1 MARRRYAR
9 ARRFSPRERIV
20 STEWHSTIVEVYGE
34 PAGEGD
40 YACRWVGRGRASIL
54 VAVVALSGC
63 AGQRAATTSEP
74 RPAKVER
81 PAPSPTPAPRSDGIW
96 ISAATLSHL
105 PTTGAAWE
113 RLLADAEADPG
124 SADVADQ
131 DSGHDVATL
140 ATALVCAR
148 THSPELCDKARA
160 GVLSASGTERGAR
173 WLAVGR
179 NLTAYVIAADVMG
192 LRADGDA
199 ASAGTRVETW
209 IRGFETE
216 RLADNNTG
224 EPAPFIPFASGSN
237 ASAQEGAAYAAVAAY
252 LGERAAL
259 ERAWDAF
266 RTYVCDPSALDRERI
281 DLHRGVEAGWAHDD
295 RHPCAVNPAGAAK
308 QIPPGRP
315 GAGQVVP
322 VGGAIINDMARGG
335 DLAWPPGTTQ
345 YPWVALEGLVPAAVI
360 LHRAG
365 YPAFAVAGRAV
376 LRAVGYLRD
385 LQLSTGSGRWFQ
397 ERRSNEIIQLVNV
410 AYGARFRVDLP
421 AGAGRTVG
429 YTDWTHAT
437 WDARPAG

>member
-1 MARRRYAR
+1 M
-9 ARRFSPRERIV
+9 
-20 STEWHSTIVEVYGE
+20 
-34 PAGEGD
+34 
-40 YACRWVGRGRASIL
+40 GRGRASIL

-63 AGQRAATTSEP
+63 TGHRPATTSEP
-74 RPAKVER
+74 RPAAVER
-81 PAPSPTPAPRSDGIW
+81 PAPPPAPAPRSNGIW
-96 ISAATLSHL
+96 ISAATLRHL
-105 PTTGAAWE
+105 PTAGAAWE
-113 RLLADAEADPG
+113 RLRADAEADPG

-131 DSGHDVATL
+131 DSGHDVASL
-140 ATALVCAR
+140 AAALVCAR
-148 THSPELCDKARA
+148 TQSPELCEKARA
-160 GVLSASGTERGAR
+160 AVVSAIGTERGGR

-192 LRADGDA
+192 LRADGEPE
-199 ASAGTRVETW
+199 SAGTRVETW
-209 IRGFETE
+209 IRSFETE

-224 EPAPFIPFASGSN
+224 EPTPFIPFASGSN

-252 LGERAAL
+252 LGDRAAL

-266 RTYVCDPSALDRERI
+266 RTYLCDPSAPDQERI
-281 DLHRGVEAGWAHDD
+281 DLHRGVKAGWAYDD
-295 RHPCAVNPAGAAK
+295 QHPCAVNPAGTAK
-308 QIPPGRP
+308 QVPPGRL

-335 DLAWPPGTTQ
+335 DLAWPPGATQ

-365 YPAFAVAGRAV
+365 YPAFAVADRAL
-376 LRAVGYLRD
+376 LRAVDYLRD

-410 AYGARFRVDLP
+410 AYGAHFRVDLP

-437 WDARPAG
+437 WDAGPAD

>member
-1 MARRRYAR
+1 M
-9 ARRFSPRERIV
+9 
-20 STEWHSTIVEVYGE
+20 
-34 PAGEGD
+34 
-40 YACRWVGRGRASIL
+40 L

-63 AGQRAATTSEP
+63 AGQRAAPTSEP
-74 RPAKVER
+74 RPATIER
-81 PAPSPTPAPRSDGIW
+81 AAPPSAPAPRSDGIW
-96 ISAATLSHL
+96 ITHATLRHL
-105 PTTGAAWE
+105 PTTGPAWE

-140 ATALVCAR
+140 AEALVCAR
-148 THSPELCDKARA
+148 TRRPELCDRARA
-160 GVLSASGTERGAR
+160 AVVSAIGTERGAR

-192 LRADGDA
+192 LRADGDPE
-199 ASAGTRVETW
+199 SAGTRVETW
-209 IRGFETE
+209 IRGFMTE

-237 ASAQEGAAYAAVAAY
+237 ASAQEGAAYAAIAAY
-252 LGERAAL
+252 LGDRAAL

-266 RTYVCDPSALDRERI
+266 RTYVCDPAAPDREHI

-295 RHPCAVNPAGAAK
+295 RHPCAVNPAGATK
-308 QIPPGRP
+308 QVPPGRP

-345 YPWVALEGLVPAAVI
+345 YPWVGLEGLVPAAVI
-360 LHRAG
+360 LQRAG
-365 YPAFAVAGRAV
+365 YPAFTVGDRAV
-376 LRAVGYLRD
+376 LRAVGFLRD
-385 LQLSTGSGRWFQ
+385 LERSTGSGRWFQ
-397 ERRSNEIIQLVNV
+397 ERRSSEIVVLVNV
-410 AYGARFRVDLP
+410 AYGARFPVDLP

-437 WDARPAG
+437 WDAGAPG

>member
-1 MARRRYAR
+1 M
-9 ARRFSPRERIV
+9 
-20 STEWHSTIVEVYGE
+20 
-34 PAGEGD
+34 
-40 YACRWVGRGRASIL
+40 L

-63 AGQRAATTSEP
+63 AGHRPATTSEP
-74 RPAKVER
+74 RRATVVR
-81 PAPSPTPAPRSDGIW
+81 PAPPPAPAPRSSGIW
-96 ISAATLSHL
+96 ISTATLRHL
-105 PTTGAAWE
+105 PTTGATWE

-140 ATALVCAR
+140 AAALVCAR
-148 THSPELCDKARA
+148 THSPKLCDKARA
-160 GVLSASGTERGAR
+160 GIVAARGTERGGR

-192 LRADGDA
+192 LRSDGDPE
-199 ASAGTRVETW
+199 SAGTRVETW
-209 IRGFETE
+209 IRSFETE

-224 EPAPFIPFASGSN
+224 EPTPFIPFASGSN

-252 LGERAAL
+252 LGDRAAL

-266 RTYVCDPSALDRERI
+266 RTYVCDPSAPDRERI
-281 DLHRGVEAGWAHDD
+281 DLHRGVEAGWAIDD

-315 GAGQVVP
+315 GAGQVMR

-335 DLAWPPGTTQ
+335 DLAWPPGRTQ

-360 LHRAG
+360 LDRAG
-365 YPAFAVAGRAV
+365 YPAFAVADRAV
-376 LRAVGYLRD
+376 LRAVRYLRD

-397 ERRSNEIIQLVNV
+397 ERRSNEIIELVNV
-410 AYGARFRVDLP
+410 AYGARFQVDHP

-437 WDARPAG
+437 WDAGAAG

>member
-1 MARRRYAR
+1 M
-9 ARRFSPRERIV
+9 
-20 STEWHSTIVEVYGE
+20 VEVYRE
-34 PAGEGD
+34 TAGEGD
-40 YACRWVGRGRASIL
+40 YACRWVGRWRASIL

-63 AGQRAATTSEP
+63 AGQRPAATSEP

-81 PAPSPTPAPRSDGIW
+81 PAPSPAPGSDGIW

-105 PTTGAAWE
+105 PTAGAAWE
-113 RLLADAEADPG
+113 RLRADAEADPG

-140 ATALVCAR
+140 AAALVCAR
-148 THSPELCDKARA
+148 TQSPELCDKARA
-160 GVLSASGTERGAR
+160 AVVSAIGTERGGR

-179 NLTAYVIAADVMG
+179 NLTAYVISADVMG
-192 LRADGDA
+192 LRADGEPE
-199 ASAGTRVETW
+199 SAGTRVETW
-209 IRGFETE
+209 IRSFETE
-216 RLADNNTG
+216 RLSDNNTG
-224 EPAPFIPFASGSN
+224 EPTPFIPFASGSN

-252 LGERAAL
+252 LGDRAAL

-266 RTYVCDPSALDRERI
+266 RTYVCDPSAPDRERI

-315 GAGQVVP
+315 GAGQVLP

-335 DLAWPPGTTQ
+335 DLAWPPGRTQ
-345 YPWVALEGLVPAAVI
+345 YPWVGLEGLVPAAVI

-365 YPAFAVAGRAV
+365 YPAFAVADRAV

-385 LQLSTGSGRWFQ
+385 LQLSTGSGTWFQ

-410 AYGARFRVDLP
+410 AYETRFPVDLP

-437 WDARPAG
+437 WDAGPAG

>member
-1 MARRRYAR
+1 M
-9 ARRFSPRERIV
+9 
-20 STEWHSTIVEVYGE
+20 
-34 PAGEGD
+34 
-40 YACRWVGRGRASIL
+40 GRGRASIL
-54 VAVVALSGC
+54 VAVVALTGC
-63 AGQRAATTSEP
+63 AGHRPATTSEP
-74 RPAKVER
+74 RPATVER
-81 PAPSPTPAPRSDGIW
+81 PAPQTAPPPRSNGIW
-96 ISAATLSHL
+96 VSPATLRHL

-140 ATALVCAR
+140 AAALVCAR
-148 THSPELCDKARA
+148 TSSPELCDKARA
-160 GVLSASGTERGAR
+160 GVVSAIGTERGGR

-179 NLTAYVIAADVMG
+179 NLTAYVIAADVVG
-192 LRADGDA
+192 LRADGDPE
-199 ASAGTRVETW
+199 SAGTRVETW

-216 RLADNNTG
+216 RLANNNTG
-224 EPAPFIPFASGSN
+224 EPIPFIPFASGSN

-252 LGERAAL
+252 LGDRAAL
-259 ERAWDAF
+259 ARAWDAF
-266 RTYVCDPSALDRERI
+266 RTYVCDPSAPDRERI
-281 DLHRGVEAGWAHDD
+281 DLHSGVEAGWASDD

-315 GAGQVVP
+315 GAGQVLQLS
-322 VGGAIINDMARGG
+322 GAIINDMARGG
-335 DLAWPPGTTQ
+335 DLAWPPGRTQ
-345 YPWVALEGLVPAAVI
+345 YPWVGLEGLVPAAVI

-365 YPAFAVAGRAV
+365 YPAFAVADRAV
-376 LRAVGYLRD
+376 LRAVRYLHD

-437 WDARPAG
+437 WDAGPAS

>member
-1 MARRRYAR
+1 M
-9 ARRFSPRERIV
+9 
-20 STEWHSTIVEVYGE
+20 
-34 PAGEGD
+34 
-40 YACRWVGRGRASIL
+40 GRGRASIL

-63 AGQRAATTSEP
+63 AGHRPATTSEP
-74 RPAKVER
+74 RPATIER
-81 PAPSPTPAPRSDGIW
+81 PAPPSPAPRSNGIW
-96 ISAATLSHL
+96 LSAAKLRHL
-105 PTTGAAWE
+105 PTTGTAWE

-131 DSGHDVATL
+131 DSGHDVAIL
-140 ATALVCAR
+140 AAALVCAR
-148 THSPELCDKARA
+148 TQRPELCDKARS
-160 GVLSASGTERGAR
+160 GVVSAIGTERAGR

-192 LRADGDA
+192 LRADGDPE
-199 ASAGTRVETW
+199 SAGTRVETW
-209 IRGFETE
+209 IRSFETE

-252 LGERAAL
+252 LGDRAAL

-266 RTYVCDPSALDRERI
+266 RTYVCDPTAPDRERI
-281 DLHRGVEAGWAHDD
+281 DLHRGVEAGWAYDD

-308 QIPPGRP
+308 QVPAGRP
-315 GAGQVVP
+315 GAGQVLQ

-345 YPWVALEGLVPAAVI
+345 YPWVGLEGLVPAAVI
-360 LHRAG
+360 LQRAG
-365 YPAFAVAGRAV
+365 YPAFAVADRAV
-376 LRAVGYLRD
+376 LRAVRYLFD
-385 LQLSTGSGRWFQ
+385 LQLSTASGRWFQ

-410 AYGARFRVDLP
+410 AYGARFPVDLP
-421 AGAGRTVG
+421 VGGGRTVG

-437 WDARPAG
+437 SDAAPAD